1 MRRTTGFDNAR
12 AAMLIAV
19 TERAAR
25 LKLWDKDVY
34 LATVAGA
41 KISDPGADL
50 AMCLAITSAA
60 RDSALPID
68 LVAIGEVALSGDVR
82 PVPGMNQRLSEAA
95 RIGFKTA
102 LVPKGT
108 RLPSGVK
115 GLRLIEVSSLTDA
128 VNAV

>member
-1 MRRTTGFDNAR
+1 
-12 AAMLIAV
+12 
-19 TERAAR
+19 
-25 LKLWDKDVY
+25 
-34 LATVAGA
+34 
-41 KISDPGADL
+41 
-50 AMCLAITSAA
+50 MCLAITSAA

-102 LVPKGT
+102 LVPKST

-115 GLRLIEVSSLTDA
+115 DLRLIEVGSLADA
-128 VNAV
+128 VNAI

>member
-1 MRRTTGFDNAR
+1 MAS
-12 AAMLIAV
+12 MLIAV

-50 AMCLAITSAA
+50 AMCLAITSSA
-60 RDSALPID
+60 RDKALPID

-102 LVPKGT
+102 LVPKST
-108 RLPSGVK
+108 KLPPGVT
-115 GLRLIEVSSLTDA
+115 GIRLIEVSSLGDA

>member
-60 RDSALPID
+60 RDTALPID

-82 PVPGMNQRLSEAA
+82 PVPGMNQRLSEAT
-95 RIGFKTA
+95 RIGFKIA

-115 GLRLIEVSSLTDA
+115 GLRLIEVSSLADA